1 MKIEDIDQI
10 MVVEHESFTVPW
22 SKEAFYNE
30 LTKNEFKIMKILM
43 NSQGNIVNRDTIIED
58 LWDSDE
64 FISENTLT
72 VNINRL
78 RKKLETIGIHDFIIT
93 KKGQG
98 YLII

>member
-1 MKIEDIDQI
+1 
-10 MVVEHESFTVPW
+10 
-22 SKEAFYNE
+22 
-30 LTKNEFKIMKILM
+30 MKILM

-93 KKGQG
+93 KKPAIG
-98 YLII
+98 